1 MRKKSDLGFLLPP
14 LLAVVMGAPSIR
26 GGFLA
31 GDDFKLVRDHVL
43 VNHPSWDHLAELF
56 TIHAQRDLYQPVP
69 LATFAMNFAMING
82 LDLTADA
89 AGPRAGAWAFHL
101 TNILIHALNAW
112 LVWRLLRDLT
122 GRDGVGIAAG
132 VLFAVHPLNVECVAW
147 LNGRMMLLSTTFT
160 LATLLAAARGLERLR
175 VTHAVG
181 GMATTVLA
189 MMSKVNVALPAL
201 LLLVPFVR
209 RRQPTAG
216 WWSVFAINTLVT
228 GLFTVI
234 NFRLSQGQ
242 IETGAEALQGS
253 PLVRTAIALGWY
265 VSRYVV
271 PVGLAPWH
279 PTETLVTAATP
290 GFVLG
295 VVVVALLVIA
305 TVLFARFSRL
315 GLVGVVWFLA
325 AIAVT
330 LPLIPSRNSIAAERY
345 TYLPA
350 IGFDAIVA
358 AGCVGALS
366 RLRRRR
372 EAAVVATM
380 AGASAVVALLAVAW
394 VTTTYYRDNVAYTRR
409 TAELYPNHA
418 GIWTRV
424 AWAHY
429 EAGEYAQAVA
439 VANIELER
447 HPVSARSDVWQ
458 VQGLALL
465 RAGDVNGALAKLQ
478 NAVEIA
484 PTDGMAK
491 VRLAT
496 ALVES
501 GRLEEALP
509 HYRAAAEALPKYN
522 PGLMGL
528 AQTYRKLGR
537 PADAAG
543 IFTQVLANN
552 PYDATAVVALAEIE
566 LAGGQVPG
574 AVERLERLLRWMPE
588 NAVAHANLGLG
599 YLKLGRAQEAL
610 REYRAALDRDPTLV
624 PARLNLATLLVQLGA
639 AEDAAGEFRAL
650 VEQTAYGDSSVLL
663 AASDFLVV
671 RGDLPGAAGLW
682 QEGLR
687 RHPDDV
693 TMASWYAWVSVL
705 AEQWGPAGQV
715 YTEIRGSG
723 SNPPAAVLTGILLDV
738 QAGRPDAAVEATARL
753 CADAAAETMEARQRL
768 QQALKAFS
776 ERHPENPWP
785 YYLMIPLLQADGRP
799 EGAKLAAEAFGQVCT
814 DPNWVERAQQE
825 LAREKARQ

>member
-1 MRKKSDLGFLLPP
+1 VRKTADFGFLLPP
-14 LLAVVMGAPSIR
+14 LLAVVMGAPSIC

-31 GDDFKLVRDHVL
+31 VDDVWFVRDHAL
-43 VNHPSWDHLAELF
+43 VNHPSWNHLAELF
-56 TIHAQRDLYQPVP
+56 AIPHRDLYQPVP
-69 LATFAMNFAMING
+69 LATFALNFAVINQSG
-82 LDLTADA
+82 LTAEA
-89 AGPRAGAWAFHL
+89 TGPRAGAWVFHL

-122 GRDGVGIAAG
+122 GRDGIGIVAG

-147 LNGRMMLLSTTFT
+147 LCGRMMMLSTTFT
-160 LATLLAAARGLERLR
+160 LAALIAAAQSLERVR
-175 VTHAVG
+175 VTHAVT
-181 GMATTVLA
+181 AAAAAVLA
-189 MMSKVNVALPAL
+189 MMSKVNVALPVLML
-201 LLLVPFVR
+201 LIPFAR
-209 RRQPTAG
+209 RRRPTIG
-216 WWSVFAINTLVT
+216 WWCVFAINTLVT
-228 GLFTVI
+228 GLFAII
-234 NFRLSQGQ
+234 NFWLSRGR

-295 VVVVALLVIA
+295 VVAVALLVIA
-305 TVLFARFSRL
+305 TVLCARFSRL

-372 EAAVVATM
+372 GAAVVTTM

-394 VTTTYYRDNVAYTRR
+394 VTTAYYRDNVAYTRR

-418 GIWTRV
+418 GVWTRV

-439 VANIELER
+439 VANIELA
-447 HPVSARSDVWQ
+447 HQPASARSDVWQ

-537 PADAAG
+537 PGDAAG
-543 IFTQVLANN
+543 IFAQVLANN

-566 LAGGQVPG
+566 LAGGQTAR
-574 AVERLERLLRWMPE
+574 AVERLERLLSWMPE

-599 YLKLGRAQEAL
+599 YLKLGRTQEAL
-610 REYRAALDRDPTLV
+610 REYRGAVDRDPTLV

-650 VEQTAYGDSSVLL
+650 VEQTAYSDSSVLL
-663 AASDFLVV
+663 AASDFLVA

-738 QAGRPDAAVEATARL
+738 QAGRPDAAVETTARL
-753 CADAAAETMEARQRL
+753 CADAAAETLEARQRL

-814 DPNWVERAQQE
+814 DPNWVQRAQQE
-825 LAREKARQ
+825 LAHERARQ